1 MAGFEPAT
9 LSLATTRATCCATSA
24 GAGLGVDTPLPLDR
38 SNYSSGLS
46 PRIGHPVL
54 SSGYAR
60 SLAGRFTYRLVH
72 ARGL

>member
-1 MAGFEPAT
+1 
-9 LSLATTRATCCATSA
+9 
-24 GAGLGVDTPLPLDR
+24 
-38 SNYSSGLS
+38 LS